1 MSKKQYSDFVTTIAI
16 EHGCRLVAIAYP
28 ERVITLAGPFESV
41 RACATTLEDLREH
54 LKTA

>member
-1 MSKKQYSDFVTTIAI
+1 MRKKQYSDFVAAIAI

-41 RACATTLEDLREH
+41 RACTTTLEDLREH
-54 LKTA
+54 LKAA

>member
-1 MSKKQYSDFVTTIAI
+1 MSKKEYSDFVAAIAI

-41 RACATTLEDLREH
+41 RACATMLEDLREH
-54 LKTA
+54 LEAA